1 MRSTG
6 GEESECGLAMQR
18 QSQSTEHTAAVPPLP
33 IQEPASKMLVG
44 ASVTFFL
51 STAVNLRK

>member
-1 MRSTG
+1 MLHAVHGWRRVGMWLSDATTV
-6 GEESECGLAMQR
+6 
-18 QSQSTEHTAAVPPLP
+18 TEHTVAVPPLP

>member
-1 MRSTG
+1 MWLSDATTV
-6 GEESECGLAMQR
+6 
-18 QSQSTEHTAAVPPLP
+18 TEHTVAVPPLP